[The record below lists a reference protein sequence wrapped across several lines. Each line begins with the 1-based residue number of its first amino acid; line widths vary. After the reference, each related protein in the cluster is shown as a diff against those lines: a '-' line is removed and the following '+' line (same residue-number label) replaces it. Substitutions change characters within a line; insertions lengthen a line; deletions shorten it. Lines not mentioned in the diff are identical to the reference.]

1 MPSIDAYVNP
11 RFVPYQPSGWTLTR
25 LTQDR
30 YMRFDNQRRYRNVG
44 QGYILNAGYSA
55 GNPSI
60 TPIRVA
66 TNTET
71 VKLRPQIV
79 DRYAT

>member
-1 MPSIDAYVNP
+1 MPSESNYVNP
-11 RFVPYQPSGWTLTR
+11 NFIPYQPNGWTLTR

-30 YMRFDNQRRYRNVG
+30 YMRFDNPRSYRGVAS
-44 QGYILNAGYSA
+44 GYILNGGYSA

-60 TPIRVA
+60 SPVRVT
-66 TNTET
+66 TNTDNL
-71 VKLRPQIV
+71 KFRPEIV